1 MLYCRHHQTDVGA
14 GMSLPKA
21 LDHCDRGV
29 GRVLNSAD
37 QLHAAGIVLGAQRFQ
52 ISQQMSLSAAQRLQE
67 CHRFRGDEFGRCSAC
82 IAADQKARQPSVN
95 AANYRDKSAHKPQ
108 TIGDS
113 GASFCHLEG
122 DPGGICTR
130 FYRPSQTRDRAFECR
145 PNKPI
150 GGHRHLA
157 IGKTILGPIGA
168 LALAASLSACASN
181 GASLPPPS
189 YLTTPDAAVEQQ
201 PISDPNEKFNRSVFE
216 NNQEFNTNY
225 LFPIAKAYTDSV
237 PEDVRDR
244 VDAFSV
250 NLSEPMVF
258 ANNILQLR
266 FQAAATTFGR
276 FVLNSTFGI
285 AGLFDVAVD
294 QNLAHQSGDFGQTLY
309 VWGVRESDYLVLP
322 VLGPTN
328 VRDAVGSIVDAAAQF
343 QSTALAPA
351 KFTSVLTG
359 IGTTGSVS
367 NPLSKLNQVD
377 ELQTLEESSVDFYA
391 LLRSVTDQKRQ
402 AELREALETSAL
414 TGTPPVADPNA
425 IEPVMTIVS
434 SPTLL
439 EKPASVVVLARKQAP
454 VQATLVV
461 VGAPKGADVQAP

>member
-1 MLYCRHHQTDVGA
+1 M
-14 GMSLPKA
+14 
-21 LDHCDRGV
+21 
-29 GRVLNSAD
+29 
-37 QLHAAGIVLGAQRFQ
+37 
-52 ISQQMSLSAAQRLQE
+52 
-67 CHRFRGDEFGRCSAC
+67 
-82 IAADQKARQPSVN
+82 
-95 AANYRDKSAHKPQ
+95 
-108 TIGDS
+108 
-113 GASFCHLEG
+113 
-122 DPGGICTR
+122 
-130 FYRPSQTRDRAFECR
+130 
-145 PNKPI
+145 
-150 GGHRHLA
+150 A
-157 IGKTILGPIGA
+157 IGKTIIGPIGA
-168 LALAASLSACASN
+168 VALAACLSACASN
-181 GASLPPPS
+181 SASLPPPS

-258 ANNILQLR
+258 ANNVLQLR

-285 AGLFDVAVD
+285 AGLFDVAVE

-328 VRDAVGSIVDAAAQF
+328 VRDAVGSIVDVAAQF
-343 QSTALAPA
+343 QTTALAPA

-359 IGTTGSVS
+359 IGTSGSVS
-367 NPLSKLNQVD
+367 SPLSKLNQVD
-377 ELQTLEESSVDFYA
+377 DLQTLEESSVDFYA

-414 TGTPPVADPNA
+414 TGTPSIADPNA
-425 IEPVMTIVS
+425 IEPVMSIVS

-439 EKPASVVVLARKQAP
+439 EKPASVVVLPRKQAP

-461 VGAPKGADVQAP
+461 VGAPKGANQ